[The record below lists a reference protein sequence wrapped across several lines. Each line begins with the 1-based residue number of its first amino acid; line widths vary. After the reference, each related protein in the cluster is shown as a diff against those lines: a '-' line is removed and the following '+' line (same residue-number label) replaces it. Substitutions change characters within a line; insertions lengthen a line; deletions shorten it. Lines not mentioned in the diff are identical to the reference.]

1 MEGGGG
7 GLVCGEVVYFI
18 WFDGDGVG
26 RHFLSL
32 GCSTLARDTS
42 QKGEI
47 LGHFDSDWENVSL
60 AHVMRDRPSNEPP
73 YEQLRTRRREWRCL
87 LLVVRSL
94 QRLALL
100 TIYRYAETYRVD
112 LVFLLTSGYTAG
124 SLRRRKGT
132 YPDFH
137 STNLQRQSSS
147 PKQVTSSPATVQR
160 RFK

>member
-7 GLVCGEVVYFI
+7 GLVGGEVVYFI

-26 RHFLSL
+26 RHFLLL
-32 GCSTLARDTS
+32 GCSTLSRDTS

-47 LGHFDSDWENVSL
+47 LGHFDFDWDNASL
-60 AHVMRDRPSNEPP
+60 AHVMRDRLSNTNNWG
-73 YEQLRTRRREWRCL
+73 TRRREWRCL

-94 QRLALL
+94 QRPTLL

-132 YPDFH
+132 YLT
-137 STNLQRQSSS
+137 SIQRIYKGNLPPRSKRLHRPQ
-147 PKQVTSSPATVQR
+147 QR
-160 RFK
+160 RDGSNN